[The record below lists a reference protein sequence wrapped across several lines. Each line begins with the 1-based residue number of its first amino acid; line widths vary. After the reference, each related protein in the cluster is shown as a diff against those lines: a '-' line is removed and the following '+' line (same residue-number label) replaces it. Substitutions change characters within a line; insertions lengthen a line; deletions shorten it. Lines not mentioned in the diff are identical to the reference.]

1 MPSFSPMTQELRQA
15 YLGTLITL
23 VLQFMLGMV
32 TNLFVQIP
40 TNHPGANPPEYFSG
54 VAQSVTWAILH
65 GPSIWLV
72 LHAVLGLLIVLSAF
86 GLLFRTF
93 RTRNRLAITTSVIGA
108 VAVLGAGFNG
118 GSYLNYHQDFSSMI
132 MASFFAIAVTAY
144 LVGLFGLPPR
154 QESPTQAAR

>member
-1 MPSFSPMTQELRQA
+1 M
-15 YLGTLITL
+15 ITL
-23 VLQFMLGMV
+23 VVQFMLGMA

-86 GLLFRTF
+86 GLLLQTIP
-93 RTRNRLAITTSVIGA
+93 TRNRLAITTSVVGA
-108 VAVLGAGFNG
+108 VAVLAAGFNG
-118 GSYLNYHQDFSSMI
+118 GSYLNYHQDFSSML
-132 MASFFAIAVTAY
+132 MATFFAIAVMAY
-144 LVGLFGLPPR
+144 VIGLFGLPL
-154 QESPTQAAR
+154 QQGSPTSAAR

>member
-1 MPSFSPMTQELRQA
+1 MTRELRQA

-23 VLQFMLGMV
+23 VAQFMLGMA

-86 GLLFRTF
+86 ALIFRTI
-93 RTRNRLAITTSVIGA
+93 RSRNRLAITTSVVGA
-108 VAVLGAGFNG
+108 LAVLAAGFNG
-118 GSYLNYHQDFSSMI
+118 GSYLNYHEDFSSMI
-132 MASFFAIAVTAY
+132 MATFFAIAVTAY
-144 LVGLFGLPPR
+144 AVGLGGLPPQ
-154 QESPTQAAR
+154 QESPTPASR

>member
-1 MPSFSPMTQELRQA
+1 MTRELRQA

-23 VLQFMLGMV
+23 MAQFMLGMA

-72 LHAVLGLLIVLSAF
+72 LHAVLGLLIVLSAI
-86 GLLFRTF
+86 GLVLRTV
-93 RTRNRLAITTSVIGA
+93 RTHNRLAITTSVIGA
-108 VAVLGAGFNG
+108 LAVLAAGFNG
-118 GSYLNYHQDFSSMI
+118 GSYLNYHEDFSSMI
-132 MASFFAIAVTAY
+132 MATCFAIAVTAY
-144 LVGLFGLPPR
+144 LVGLFGLPPQ
-154 QESPTQAAR
+154 QESPTPDAR